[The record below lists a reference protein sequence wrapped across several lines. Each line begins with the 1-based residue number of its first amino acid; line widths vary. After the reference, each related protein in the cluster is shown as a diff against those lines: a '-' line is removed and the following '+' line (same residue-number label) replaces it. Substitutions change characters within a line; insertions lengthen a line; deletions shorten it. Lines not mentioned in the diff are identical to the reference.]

1 MSESTTNP
9 GKGMGVAGFVLA
21 LVGIVGY
28 FIVAGIAGL
37 SAAATGGGVGLMIF
51 WCVFCALALFLAFM
65 GFKKSSAVGAKKGL
79 ATAGIVIA
87 AVGLALSIWTT
98 IGVNTIANDP
108 SMNKLRDG
116 IKDEFN
122 KGMEKGLDDFKQKM
136 DSLDDA
142 H

>member
-21 LVGIVGY
+21 LIGIVGY
-28 FIVAGIAGL
+28 FIVGGIAAL

-51 WCVFCALALFLAFM
+51 WCVFCALALLLSFL

-79 ATAGIVIA
+79 ATAGIVIG
-87 AVGLALSIWTT
+87 AVALGLSIWGT
-98 IGVNTIANDP
+98 IGVNAVASNP
-108 SMNKLRDG
+108 ELGKFRNELKNEL
-116 IKDEFN
+116 N
-122 KGMEKGLDDFKQKM
+122 KGMEDGMNDLKHTL
-136 DSLDDA
+136 DSLENA